1 MTLYIE
7 SVKDSAK
14 KVLELINK
22 SSKIVGYEI
31 NIWKSIVFLNTNS
44 ESQEK
49 LEKNPFYNYIKR
61 NTIPEINLTMK

>member
-31 NIWKSIVFLNTNS
+31 NI
-44 ESQEK
+44 
-49 LEKNPFYNYIKR
+49 
-61 NTIPEINLTMK
+61 